1 VRGDAKAALD
11 AARNQPSPWRDANL
25 AIAAQIAP
33 DREAADAALAKVLAD
48 KAWTKTSPYFVAQAY
63 ALRGDADKTVEWLE
77 RTPARKLLFMLAD
90 PLILRLRDDPRFI
103 AFCRKVG
110 LPPPSES
117 EALGIDQI
125 RALSAAK
132 H

>member
-1 VRGDAKAALD
+1 L
-11 AARNQPSPWRDANL
+11 RDD
-25 AIAAQIAP
+25 P
-33 DREAADAALAKVLAD
+33 DR
-48 KAWTKTSPYFVAQAY
+48 
-63 ALRGDADKTVEWLE
+63 TVEWLE
-77 RTPARKLLFMLAD
+77 RAPARDLLFMLAD